1 MPNSGRVVKAKEGA
15 KWRYRVELSI
25 SDAIDAGCWFTFAS
39 QPGDDENEAY
49 LIWHNKVN
57 AMIGEDTQAKT
68 PPSGDTVWMEATEKE
83 WPAREEGDKPKP
95 YLCLK
100 FKNAQPIQPG
110 RHVAFISER
119 ESRFEGTYLSGALN
133 PDNPQQQGNTLTG
146 EEIAEALALG
156 IDPATLPGATV
167 EPEPIATPATVEDR
181 KVMLLAKLARLKQAG
196 EAAEEAKALFPEVS
210 LAGKHP
216 DSTDLPH

>member
-1 MPNSGRVVKAKEGA
+1 MPNSGRVVKAKDGA

-57 AMIGEDTQAKT
+57 AMIGEDTQAKA
-68 PPSGDTVWMEATEKE
+68 PPSGDTVWINATEKE
-83 WPAREEGDKPKP
+83 WPAREPGDKPKP

-119 ESRFEGTYLSGALN
+119 DSRFEGTYLSGALN
-133 PDNPQQQGNTLTG
+133 PDNPQQQSNTLTG

-167 EPEPIATPATVEDR
+167 EATPPTDEER
-181 KVMLLAKLARLKQAG
+181 KAQLLEKMESIKK
-196 EAAEEAKALFPEVS
+196 AEEAKALFPEVS
-210 LAGKHP
+210 VAGKHP
-216 DSTDLPH
+216 DSTDLPF